1 MQYHYKVM
9 RFNIYKN
16 LDNSYHIFS
25 LKCIK
30 NNILS
35 ATLPLYSNLG
45 GTLYIS
51 VYVFLSKV
59 LILEGMYIYL
69 FQ

>member
-16 LDNSYHIFS
+16 LDNPDHIFS

-35 ATLPLYSNLG
+35 ASSPLYSKLG
-45 GTLYIS
+45 GTLCIS
-51 VYVFLSKV
+51 MCVSLSKV
-59 LILEGMYIYL
+59 VI
-69 FQ
+69 